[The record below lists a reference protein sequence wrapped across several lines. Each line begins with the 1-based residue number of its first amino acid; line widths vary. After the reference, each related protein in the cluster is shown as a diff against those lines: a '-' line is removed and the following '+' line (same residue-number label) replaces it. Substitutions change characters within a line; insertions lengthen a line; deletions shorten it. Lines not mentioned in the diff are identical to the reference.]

1 MFRAKFLLPL
11 LVFLTAAAVGCTQ
24 RPTAAVGD
32 TDRGLEAKVAKLEK
46 DLKSLQDEANKA
58 RAEARRQVDAA
69 AQQVADL
76 GKERDELKAL
86 LKARTGE
93 RDGLQAQY
101 DGFRKDLK
109 ELLGKMDAASNTANP
124 PTVTLLPAPTNAR

>member
-1 MFRAKFLLPL
+1 MFRPKFLLPL

-24 RPTAAVGD
+24 RPTAALGD
-32 TDRGLEAKVAKLEK
+32 TDRALDAKVAKLEK
-46 DLKSLQDEANKA
+46 DLKTLQDEATKT
-58 RAEARRQVDAA
+58 RAEAAK
-69 AQQVADL
+69 QVADAAKQVAEV

-93 RDGLQAQY
+93 RDVLQAQY

-109 ELLGKMDAASNTANP
+109 ELLGKMDAASNIANP
-124 PTVTLLPAPTNAR
+124 PAITLLPAPTNVR